1 LKLLKNAISTSQPY
15 ERVLKLV
22 EQLTFK
28 KNRTTKEQALHKLL
42 VILVEV
48 TDKLVEQVVSCCQKR
63 SPEALDQ
70 IGDIMAIQNQIRR
83 LLSINKS
90 IERVSEKTA
99 NSRWGNFSVA
109 IILLYFLPVGTA
121 TAATKVMSLGD
132 SLCAGNIAALRG
144 AVAQTKFGSTIDWV
158 GTKKDGA
165 YQQDPDNECHGGW
178 SAAQVLQ
185 QPKSNVRLP
194 SWEKNPGSIRDWV
207 QATKPDVVLIMLGT
221 NDFFGGDARGDNTS
235 GFLTKS
241 LEGIIDDILLLRP
254 NAKIVVASIPPFK
267 WDINK
272 GVDANQTKSTAN
284 AFLKSRVTKLSAQ
297 GKRIFFLDM
306 HTAILARLKQGDIFS
321 SDGLHFNDKGNKFMA
336 QEWTRAL
343 KAVLQGTQTPII
355 PTTSK
360 NY

>member
-1 LKLLKNAISTSQPY
+1 MTN
-15 ERVLKLV
+15 
-22 EQLTFK
+22 
-28 KNRTTKEQALHKLL
+28 LHIHNLN
-42 VILVEV
+42 I
-48 TDKLVEQVVSCCQKR
+48 TN
-63 SPEALDQ
+63 
-70 IGDIMAIQNQIRR
+70 NQ
-83 LLSINKS
+83 
-90 IERVSEKTA
+90 KTA
-99 NSRWGNFSVA
+99 NCTWANFSLA
-109 IILLYFLPVGTA
+109 TMLLCFLPVGTA

-132 SLCAGNIAALRG
+132 SLCANNIALWRS

-241 LEGIIDDILLLRP
+241 LQEIINDILLLRP
-254 NAKIVVASIPPFK
+254 NAKVVITSIPPFK
-267 WDINK
+267 WDIQKN
-272 GVDANQTKSTAN
+272 VDTNQIKTTAN
-284 AFLKSRVTKLSAQ
+284 AFLKQRVTKLSAQ
-297 GKRIFFLDM
+297 GKQIFFLDM
-306 HTAILARLKQGDIFS
+306 HASILARLKQSDIFS
-321 SDGLHFNDKGNKFMA
+321 SDGLHFNDQGSKFMA

-343 KAVLQGTQTPII
+343 KAVLQGAQTPII

>member
-1 LKLLKNAISTSQPY
+1 M
-15 ERVLKLV
+15 
-22 EQLTFK
+22 
-28 KNRTTKEQALHKLL
+28 
-42 VILVEV
+42 
-48 TDKLVEQVVSCCQKR
+48 TD
-63 SPEALDQ
+63 
-70 IGDIMAIQNQIRR
+70 
-83 LLSINKS
+83 
-90 IERVSEKTA
+90 SEKIA
-99 NSRWGNFSVA
+99 NCTWANFSLA
-109 IILLYFLPVGTA
+109 AILLCFLPVGTA

-132 SLCAGNIAALRG
+132 SLCANNIATLRS

-165 YQQDPDNECHGGW
+165 YTDPDNECHGGW

-194 SWEKNPGSIRDWV
+194 SWEKKPGSIRDWV

-221 NDFFGGDARGDNTS
+221 NDFFGSDARGDNTS

-241 LEGIIDDILLLRP
+241 LEGVIGDILLLRP
-254 NAKIVVASIPPFK
+254 NAKVVIASIPPFK

-272 GVDANQTKSTAN
+272 GVDANQTKTTAN
-284 AFLKSRVTKLSAQ
+284 ASLKQRVTKLSAQ

-306 HTAILARLKQGDIFS
+306 HAEILARFKQSDIFS
-321 SDGLHFNDKGNKFMA
+321 NDGLHFNDQVNRFMA

-343 KAVLQGTQTPII
+343 KAVLQGAQTPII